1 MLNPKVEMSVFET
14 ILARRSVRKF
24 KARVVAGDTVLMLLE
39 AAVHAPSA
47 IHQEPWGFVIIQ
59 DKNLLAQLSELAKPL
74 FIDNIAQRAPHAGH
88 KMEIFSQ
95 PEYNIFYNA
104 GTLVL
109 ICGATAAP
117 FVEADCWLAAENFM
131 LAACALGLGT
141 CVIGSALPALNLTS
155 IKHQLGVPDD
165 YTVIAPI
172 ILGYPDDAITPVLRK
187 KPRILA
193 NIPTRVIAH

>member
-1 MLNPKVEMSVFET
+1 MLKPKVEMSVFET
-14 ILARRSVRKF
+14 VLARRSVRKF
-24 KARVVAGDTVLMLLE
+24 KSREVASDTVLILLE
-39 AAVHAPSA
+39 AAIHAPSA
-47 IHQEPWGFVIIQ
+47 VHQEPWGFVIIQ

-74 FIDNIAQRAPHAGH
+74 FIDDIAQRAPNAGH
-88 KMEIFSQ
+88 KMDIFSQ
-95 PEYNIFYNA
+95 PNYNIFYDA

-141 CVIGSALPALNLTS
+141 CVIGSALPALNLTN

-165 YTVIAPI
+165 FTVVAPI
-172 ILGYPDDAITPVLRK
+172 ILGYPDDVITPVLRK
-187 KPRILA
+187 KPHILA
-193 NIPTRVIAH
+193 NIHS